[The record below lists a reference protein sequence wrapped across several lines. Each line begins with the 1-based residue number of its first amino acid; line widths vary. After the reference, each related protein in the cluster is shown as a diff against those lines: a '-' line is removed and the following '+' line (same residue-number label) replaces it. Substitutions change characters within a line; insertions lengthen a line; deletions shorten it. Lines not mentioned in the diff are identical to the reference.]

1 MDKQPIT
8 EKMHLEKEWFEEAK
22 NVKSIEELSKFV
34 DKMLNSYEHD
44 YGTACRAIAACSVA
58 SSWLGAH
65 IEGISGLQASFVMWH
80 YIRNW
85 TKTSNECGLRL
96 VDYDEFLYPQYEDK
110 YDKVIS
116 ERTWEAIQKKARE
129 LLDKDNDE
137 ACPEVKQHWES
148 IVNGVIPFGYRV
160 DKDLF

>member
-1 MDKQPIT
+1 MNKQPIT

-22 NVKSIEELSKFV
+22 SVKSIEELSKFV

-44 YGTACRAIAACSVA
+44 YGTACQAIAACSVA
-58 SSWLGAH
+58 CSWLGAK
-65 IEGISGLQASFVMWH
+65 IEGISSFQASFVMWD

-85 TKTSNECGLRL
+85 TKTGNECGLRL
-96 VDYDEFLYPQYEDK
+96 VDYDDFLYPQYEDK

-129 LLDKDNDE
+129 LLDKDDGE
-137 ACPEVKQHWES
+137 ACPEVKQHWKN
-148 IVNGVIPFGYRV
+148 IVNGVVPFGYKV
-160 DKDLF
+160 KDRI